1 MSLVLLE
8 PLLVWGLIP
17 RFVGVLF
24 VLGFGALIPQL
35 DAIIGTRGLVPI
47 APRLRAAERDFPG
60 LRRFFQF
67 PTLLW
72 INAGDGFIRAIP
84 YLGVVLGLC
93 AIYGGPLQPF
103 ALGLAWLLWLSLEPA
118 ALIFPWDTMLQE
130 VGFFSLFLPTS
141 LALPSFEAST
151 LPYPAVAFVFRFFV
165 LRLMLGFGKI
175 KFIGSRREDNLY
187 LRGFFVWMPS
197 PTPLAW
203 YGHHLPAWLLRIMLY
218 FMFVAEV
225 IAPMLGFF
233 SGPLRL
239 VSFAI
244 LTMLMLG
251 IHASGN
257 WGFFNI
263 GYILLCVCL
272 LDVNSSIFDLEK
284 APWVDTLWQWP
295 QVGVNALMAVMFITG
310 LLYLVVFDSWT
321 TRTIVHWPLDN
332 FTWKRAWLRAL
343 LGYLR
348 AISPFRIVNGY
359 GVFPP
364 AAVPPVRNI
373 PVFEGSNDGVTWKAY
388 KYLHMA
394 FESHDRGQFIAPYQA
409 RLDMA
414 ICYSIAGVYD
424 ASFYGSLIGDGTPYT
439 CYTRSSWLDRLG
451 QRILEGEQTVM
462 KLLGHNPFPDAPPK
476 WIRVSIVALTPSSPE
491 VRRATGAWWH
501 TQRVGVHIPPRMRE
515 SWPYDE
521 MVPDPETFHPDWV
534 NYKRRAAP
542 LVRMVEAYKG
552 GMDVNRAVLEGSD
565 LTSADVERFWNEF
578 VPFAREAR
586 GDFTQFVARAA
597 LLLKQFDRAQIRRFE
612 RVLERLAWLLRV
624 RTERQQFADALPKI
638 PIESNFRYHMF
649 LQEMVLDGKE
659 ACQKFLADTAL
670 VPERFAASS
679 DGNQLWGLALLR
691 SELMMQHVCSFR
703 WTDIGRE
710 YYEMKIPG
718 LFEYYPLL
726 KDIVPPD
733 EEFIATVKKLP
744 NGEHVIDGFYPPP
757 TLSPSEAQA
766 SSTALG

>member
-1 MSLVLLE
+1 
-8 PLLVWGLIP
+8 
-17 RFVGVLF
+17 
-24 VLGFGALIPQL
+24 
-35 DAIIGTRGLVPI
+35 
-47 APRLRAAERDFPG
+47 
-60 LRRFFQF
+60 
-67 PTLLW
+67 
-72 INAGDGFIRAIP
+72 
-84 YLGVVLGLC
+84 
-93 AIYGGPLQPF
+93 
-103 ALGLAWLLWLSLEPA
+103 
-118 ALIFPWDTMLQE
+118 
-130 VGFFSLFLPTS
+130 
-141 LALPSFEAST
+141 
-151 LPYPAVAFVFRFFV
+151 
-165 LRLMLGFGKI
+165 
-175 KFIGSRREDNLY
+175 
-187 LRGFFVWMPS
+187 
-197 PTPLAW
+197 
-203 YGHHLPAWLLRIMLY
+203 
-218 FMFVAEV
+218 
-225 IAPMLGFF
+225 
-233 SGPLRL
+233 
-239 VSFAI
+239 
-244 LTMLMLG
+244 
-251 IHASGN
+251 
-257 WGFFNI
+257 
-263 GYILLCVCL
+263 
-272 LDVNSSIFDLEK
+272 
-284 APWVDTLWQWP
+284 
-295 QVGVNALMAVMFITG
+295 
-310 LLYLVVFDSWT
+310 
-321 TRTIVHWPLDN
+321 
-332 FTWKRAWLRAL
+332 
-343 LGYLR
+343 
-348 AISPFRIVNGY
+348 
-359 GVFPP
+359 
-364 AAVPPVRNI
+364 
-373 PVFEGSNDGVTWKAY
+373 
-388 KYLHMA
+388 
-394 FESHDRGQFIAPYQA
+394 
-409 RLDMA
+409 
-414 ICYSIAGVYD
+414 
-424 ASFYGSLIGDGTPYT
+424 
-439 CYTRSSWLDRLG
+439 
-451 QRILEGEQTVM
+451 
-462 KLLGHNPFPDAPPK
+462 
-476 WIRVSIVALTPSSPE
+476 VALTPSSPE

-542 LVRMVEAYKG
+542 LVRMVEAFKRG
-552 GMDVNRAVLEGSD
+552 VDVQEAVLAGSD